1 MTSPALVPLESLIF
15 TRSLVVPGSRAAVY
29 RDVERGRLVSVAR
42 GVYAEASLWTDAR
55 PEEQHRARVRAIS
68 KLHPS
73 LVFGS
78 VSAALMWQR
87 PLLGAPSTRPEA
99 ILLATTSG
107 GRSNRGVLT
116 RTSTTAYEVQHVD
129 GVPVT
134 GLART
139 LVDVARSAR
148 FSTAVAMVD
157 HGLGRATPGDISPA
171 RERLTQ
177 NELAREFGRSTHVG
191 RARARQVLD
200 FADGAS
206 GSVGESLSRV
216 EIARAG
222 FPPPCLQPEFCDAQ
236 GLIGFT
242 DFFWPEYRLIGE
254 FDGLGKYLREEYLAG
269 RTTAEVVIA
278 EKRREDRL
286 RALGFI
292 VVRWEWADIL
302 SPHRLRTKLL
312 DAGLRADS
320 SVRRMDVPPRD

>member
-1 MTSPALVPLESLIF
+1 MPSPTLVPLESLTF
-15 TRSLVVPGSRAAVY
+15 TRSLLVPGSRAAVY
-29 RDVERGRLVSVAR
+29 RDAEHGRLVAVAR
-42 GVYAEASLWTDAR
+42 GVYVEAKLWADAR
-55 PEEQHRARVRAIS
+55 PEEQHRALVRATS
-68 KLHPS
+68 KLHPW

-78 VSAALMWQR
+78 VSAALMWER
-87 PLLGAPSTRPEA
+87 PLLGAPPTRPEA
-99 ILLATTSG
+99 IVLAASG
-107 GRSNRGVLT
+107 GRSNRGVLS

-171 RERLTQ
+171 RERLTRD
-177 NELAREFGRSTHVG
+177 ELAQEFGRSTHIG
-191 RARARQVLD
+191 RARARQVLA

-206 GSVGESLSRV
+206 GSVGESLSRI
-216 EIARAG
+216 EIVRAG
-222 FPPPCLQPEFCDAQ
+222 FPPPGLQIEFRDAQ

-242 DFFWPEYRLIGE
+242 DFFWPEFRLIGE
-254 FDGLGKYLREEYLAG
+254 FDGLGKYLGEEYLAG
-269 RTTAEVVIA
+269 RTTAEVVVA

-286 RALGFI
+286 RALGFT

-312 DAGLRADS
+312 NAGLRIDS
-320 SVRRMDVPPRD
+320 SVRRTNVPPQD